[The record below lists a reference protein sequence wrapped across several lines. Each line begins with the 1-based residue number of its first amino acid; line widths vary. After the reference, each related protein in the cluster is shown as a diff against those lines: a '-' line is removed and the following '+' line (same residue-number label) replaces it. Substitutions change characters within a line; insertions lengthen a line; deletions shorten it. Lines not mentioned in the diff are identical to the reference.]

1 MNRQYYLDL
10 AAAGARVPIGADL
23 VLREKPDHEA
33 ILLDGVA
40 LGRVLEEA
48 AHRYRTP
55 LAFHLMDLMVE
66 KVALLEAFGIP
77 AEAAETIHF
86 AEAPAADS
94 AARLERHLN
103 TRPPTPRFLAN
114 VQAIRHVATQTDL
127 LPIGM
132 SIGPF
137 SLASKLIADPI
148 TPVYMAGM
156 GENDPEIQALERILE
171 LSLAVILFS
180 LRMQIEAGAKAIL
193 VAEPAANKA
202 YFSPIQL
209 AAGADIF
216 DRFVM
221 RHNRQIKALL
231 QRHDVDLLFHC
242 CGELT
247 DDMVVQFASLDP
259 AILSLGS
266 SRNLWEDARL
276 VPKTTV
282 LYGNL
287 PSKKF
292 YSDELISPGQVS
304 QQADELT
311 EKMRQAGH
319 PFILGSEC
327 DVLSVPGCECAIR
340 RKVEAMLHAPRL
352 SCGHSAAV

>member
-23 VLREKPDHEA
+23 VLRERPDHDA
-33 ILLDGVA
+33 ILLDGAA

-66 KVALLEAFGIP
+66 KVVLLAAFGIP
-77 AEAAETIHF
+77 EQEAETWHF
-86 AEAPAADS
+86 ASAPAEGSLAK
-94 AARLERHLN
+94 LEHHLA
-103 TRPPTPRFLAN
+103 TAPLTPRLFAN
-114 VQAIRHVATQTDL
+114 VEAIRHVATKTNL
-127 LPIGM
+127 LTIGM

-137 SLASKLIADPI
+137 SLASKLLADPI

-156 GENDPEIQALERILE
+156 GENDDPEVQSLQRILD
-171 LSLAVILFS
+171 LSLAVVLFS
-180 LRMQIEAGAKAIL
+180 IRKQIEAGAKAIL
-193 VAEPAANKA
+193 VAEPAANQA
-202 YFSPIQL
+202 FFSPIQL

-221 RHNRQIKALL
+221 RHNRQVKALL
-231 QRHDVDLLFHC
+231 QQHDVDLFFHC
-242 CGELT
+242 CGELI

-266 SRNLWEDARL
+266 SRKLWEDARL

-292 YSDELISPGQVS
+292 YSDDLISPEQVR
-304 QQADELT
+304 QQATDLT
-311 EKMRQAGH
+311 AKMKAANH

-327 DVLSVPGCECAIR
+327 DVLCVPGCEHTIR
-340 RKVEAMLHAPRL
+340 EKVKKMLE
-352 SCGHSAAV
+352 

>member
-48 AHRYRTP
+48 ARRYRTP
-55 LAFHLMDLMVE
+55 LAIHLMDLMVE

-77 AEAAETIHF
+77 AQEAETYHF
-86 AEAPAADS
+86 PGAPPDDALDTLNSHLAAAS
-94 AARLERHLN
+94 L
-103 TRPPTPRFLAN
+103 TPRLAAN
-114 VQAIRHVATQTDL
+114 VQAIHYVATHTGL

-132 SIGPF
+132 AIGPF
-137 SLASKLIADPI
+137 SLATKLLADPI

-156 GENDPEIQALERILE
+156 GEDDDEVIGLERTID
-171 LSLAVILFS
+171 LARSIICFS
-180 LRMQIEAGAKAIL
+180 LRKQIEAGAKAIL
-193 VAEPAANKA
+193 IAEPAANKA
-202 YFSPIQL
+202 YFSPNQL

-221 RHNRQIKALL
+221 RANRQVKALL
-231 QRHDVDLLFHC
+231 QQHDVDLLFHC
-242 CGELT
+242 CGELI
-247 DDMVVQFASLDP
+247 DEMVVQFASLDP

-276 VPKTTV
+276 VPRTTV

-292 YSDELISPGQVS
+292 YSDDLISPAQVQ
-304 QQADELT
+304 QQAAELT
-311 EKMRQAGH
+311 AKMKTANH

-327 DVLSVPGCECAIR
+327 DVLCVPGCEHTIR
-340 RKVEAMLHAPRL
+340 EKVKRMLA
-352 SCGHSAAV
+352 